1 MSRTLTITVPDS
13 LAAEL
18 DQRVAP
24 GAYASRS
31 TAVVDGLRELFSR
44 SEALDSWL
52 RDEVGLAYDELR
64 EDPTR
69 ALSPEAVRAHIAGI
83 HAQSASGA

>member
-1 MSRTLTITVPDS
+1 MGRTATITVPDS

-18 DQRVAP
+18 DQRVAS
-24 GAYASRS
+24 GAYASHS
-31 TAVVDGLRELFSR
+31 TAVTNRIRELLNR
-44 SEALDSWL
+44 EDALDSRL
-52 RDEVGLAYDELR
+52 HNEVGPAYAELR

-83 HAQSASGA
+83 HAQPASRA